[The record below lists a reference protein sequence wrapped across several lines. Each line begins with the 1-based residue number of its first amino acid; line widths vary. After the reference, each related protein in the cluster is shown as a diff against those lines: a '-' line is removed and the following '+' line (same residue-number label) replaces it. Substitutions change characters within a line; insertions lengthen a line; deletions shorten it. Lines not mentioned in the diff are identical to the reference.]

1 MIHVR
6 PFPLRAGRGT
16 FIDHQRNFLVQ
27 TEGPWRSL
35 VLCFKSVTD
44 TFAPAQHFR
53 VREDAAGA
61 WCNDASHH
69 LLTVST
75 KLTQYF
81 LRGVIWQQTGFL
93 VLLDITVWSCAFG
106 CVWIRTSEYLNR
118 YKGVALGD
126 GLLTALVYQIFR
138 LIQPFYSLYTLLY
151 LEFWMGFGSC
161 LCSSFS
167 GWRKTWYQGR
177 GMISH
182 TQPWLTEMPGVLAP
196 MHTSPAVNV
205 TQLQSFCVLSA
216 LDINRLQQTKCLWK
230 QWKYKEGIYTG
241 LI

>member
-1 MIHVR
+1 MIPKKAQPWLCAGQGKFCHCLMCTFLTKNNQKLTQNQKKFFFQVMIHVR

-35 VLCFKSVTD
+35 VLCFKSATD

-53 VREDAAGA
+53 VCEDAAGA

-69 LLTVST
+69 LLTVSV

-126 GLLTALVYQIFR
+126 GLLCYQ
-138 LIQPFYSLYTLLY
+138 
-151 LEFWMGFGSC
+151 
-161 LCSSFS
+161 
-167 GWRKTWYQGR
+167 
-177 GMISH
+177 
-182 TQPWLTEMPGVLAP
+182 
-196 MHTSPAVNV
+196 
-205 TQLQSFCVLSA
+205 
-216 LDINRLQQTKCLWK
+216 LWCI
-230 QWKYKEGIYTG
+230 KY
-241 LI
+241 